1 MPATDI
7 ISAQVIAA
15 DGEQK
20 AARALKE
27 ASETISE
34 SSSAMQ
40 LRYLQVSSKLDS
52 VSSLKPNRIFKN
64 FIWTKYLHFTLNH
77 SQWWKNQKVW
87 DDTYGTHP
95 TNWQL
100 WNMKEEEGEI
110 KSTKV
115 TENGKWKEILF
126 QTLYSISSE
135 KNHTIVFPL
144 PVDVLGNMMG
154 GGGKGDKANVHAK
167 GKETSEKKSLW
178 SEENGTLNKW
188 WNWGFE

>member
-1 MPATDI
+1 MAKRFNNFLPATDI

-64 FIWTKYLHFTLNH
+64 FI
-77 SQWWKNQKVW
+77 
-87 DDTYGTHP
+87 
-95 TNWQL
+95 
-100 WNMKEEEGEI
+100 
-110 KSTKV
+110 
-115 TENGKWKEILF
+115 
-126 QTLYSISSE
+126 
-135 KNHTIVFPL
+135 
-144 PVDVLGNMMG
+144 
-154 GGGKGDKANVHAK
+154 
-167 GKETSEKKSLW
+167 
-178 SEENGTLNKW
+178 
-188 WNWGFE
+188 